1 MNKYGH
7 SETEELVIASLKA
20 NYGSIHKSIDEEV
33 VQDKIDNS
41 NKLYELAVKEY
52 RVNQSAYNYNILIT
66 AMVALQYWNQ
76 KKVKLFSTTED
87 F

>member
-20 NYGSIHKSIDEEV
+20 NYGSIHESIDEEV

-76 KKVKLFSTTED
+76 KKVKLFSTTEE